1 MRISDWSS
9 DVCSSDLA
17 GDSAKFKATL
27 AAIWQG
33 DDAPQALRIDPRL
46 FRAFG
51 IEAAPSVV
59 MVGSDFAPCDGF
71 DCRNAPPPHARPAG
85 TVHVSQV
92 LQTFPAGN
100 SPGPPPAR
108 LPHPHPHTGLAPYPD
123 PLRLPRP
130 PL

>member
-33 DDAPQALRIDPRL
+33 DDAPQALGIDPRL

-51 IEAAPSVV
+51 IKADHSFV

-71 DCRNAPPPHARPAG
+71 ECRNAPPPHDRLAANVTVRP
-85 TVHVSQV
+85 V
-92 LQTFPAGN
+92 LQAFPSCHG
-100 SPGPPPAR
+100 PGAQRDTIQPAR
-108 LPHPHPHTGLAPYPD
+108 LAHEMPTYTRTL
-123 PLRLPRP
+123 PLQR
-130 PL
+130 